1 MNFLIHSHYSENR
14 QKFFPYNLKGIGN
27 TSDDFYIRLERFS
40 EEVAS
45 KGLQQFGE
53 FIDRKQ
59 ESDKQNNK
67 QAQTREDDLLDI
79 LLSGVLWNEYN
90 GKWGNAIELQHAVL
104 NNLYKLRKK
113 YPKSKDRIDK
123 LRGKLATQW
132 LDNKSK
138 RNIATTLQNFSKLVL
153 WLNATGD
160 FREEAL
166 RIKEVTILLATFTP
180 EHQKELLGQ
189 ITLFATWFSKAASQ
203 NLNEYTSGT
212 DYFLDQ
218 QHQKYRGRED
228 YFFCGRKESEYH
240 LNMVGAALM
249 NRSLRKEFSEAEKQ
263 ILLLPTCMSASK
275 NCAATQ
281 VGHTLK
287 CCHCTPECNISA
299 TSIEMEKL
307 GVETVLIK
315 HSSDFS
321 KWLLPWANQKKTALI
336 GTACVLNLLQGGFEM
351 KRLGIPSQCI
361 FLDYCGCQKH
371 WKEVGIPTEI
381 NVNQASKLI
390 GNNKTKD
397 FCQPNR

>member
-1 MNFLIHSHYSENR
+1 MNFLIHSHYSEIR
-14 QKFFPYNLKGIGN
+14 QKFFPYNLKGKGN
-27 TSDDFYIRLERFS
+27 TSDDFYIRLEQFS

-45 KGLQQFGE
+45 KGLQKFGE
-53 FIDRKQ
+53 FIDQKQ

-67 QAQTREDDLLDI
+67 PAQTREDDLLDI
-79 LLSGVLWNEYN
+79 LLAGVLWNEYN

-113 YPKSKDRIDK
+113 YPKWKDQIDK

-132 LDNKSK
+132 LDNKSN
-138 RNIATTLQNFSKLVL
+138 RNIAPTRRNFNKLVL

-166 RIKEVTILLATFTP
+166 RIKEVTNLLATFPP
-180 EHQKELLGQ
+180 EYQKELLDQ
-189 ITLFATWFSKAASQ
+189 ITLFATWFSKTALQ
-203 NLNEYTSGT
+203 NLNEYTCGT

-218 QHQKYRGRED
+218 QHQKYHGRED
-228 YFFCGRKESEYH
+228 FFFCGRKESEYH

-249 NRSLRKEFSEAEKQ
+249 NRSLRKEFREAEKQ
-263 ILLLPTCMSASK
+263 ILLLPTCMSANK

-287 CCHCTPECNISA
+287 CTHCTPECNISS
-299 TSIEMEKL
+299 TSVEMEKL
-307 GVETVLIK
+307 GIETVLIK

-381 NVNQASKLI
+381 NVDKVKLLVE
-390 GNNKTKD
+390 K
-397 FCQPNR
+397 